1 MSEKSEKYLTV
12 SEFAEAIKVHPQ
24 TVRNWDRTGKLRPH
38 HIMPSG
44 RRLYDQ
50 SQVDAYLNCFNIGT
64 NNNDEA

>member
-1 MSEKSEKYLTV
+1 MSENKYLTV

-44 RRLYDQ
+44 RRLYDW
-50 SQVDAYLNCFNIGT
+50 SQVEAYLNCFNVPS
-64 NNNDEA
+64 EEKPE